1 VSGRIGKVRMK
12 ATGFEFRVI
21 DGPTEPANDMGA
33 TMMRHARE
41 ISQWQGLVG
50 SIVIGVF
57 DDGKTSVAFR
67 WDDAGSPVPRALV
80 PSWLAEIARREL
92 ITGIEA
98 ENVFDDKFRW
108 VE

>member
-1 VSGRIGKVRMK
+1 MK
-12 ATGFEFRVI
+12 DTGFEFRVI
-21 DGPTEPANDMGA
+21 SGPPEPGNDMGA
-33 TMMRHARE
+33 TMMRHART
-41 ISQWQGLVG
+41 ISQWQGMVG

-67 WDDAGSPVPRALV
+67 WDDESCPVPRSMV

-98 ENVFDDKFRW
+98 ETVFDNKFEW